1 MSNPRH
7 LFILL
12 GFLAQGLTWESYW
25 LMGGVTVLWALAV
38 TRWKGR
44 WPVTLTTEA
53 IALVAGCVI
62 SFGLNRLQER
72 SAHFFLGDGL
82 VLLQLARLTRAQTG
96 REKLT
101 ALIIA
106 AFHFGVVCTLA
117 PNVRFVVLFTG
128 ALFVLPGALKETFV
142 ESTLQTVSPP
152 EFTYRLVPSA
162 RVAFWLL
169 LGSGFVFIAAPRFT
183 GTRLHLRDGLTDQ
196 GSLLEAVLDPRRGGR
211 ENSQEVLMQIEGDE
225 VGYMRCFGLDQF
237 DGVKWRADNDYSL
250 ITYRPKGDADSF
262 RRTSRY
268 KHRKVHVKN
277 SHYLGKVVPVDGTF
291 VYMTQN
297 FFDRPARSPLTGTVE
312 PHRMWSTGNNIYEY
326 YIDTQPEAERLTDD
340 VRRRLL
346 YCPPQSERLKGWLAT
361 ITQNGTNAIQ
371 KAKLAEVHMRT
382 KFHYEIGTPELNRLG
397 SIDDFVFNRKEGHC
411 ERFAAAMAMF
421 LRMQGVP
428 SRVVIGYV
436 PTTRNLFTGR
446 LQVRF
451 RDAHSWAEGYF
462 PERGWVTFDATPG
475 PPPSGT
481 GSDLRDMLEA
491 LDFAWYSHVVNFNGL
506 AQRELLRGSAQFWS
520 KIPAG
525 TQNVFIWGFAGL
537 FAGSVAILVMR
548 KNNVP
553 FKMPR
558 LVRKRKESRTR
569 HTYDRMLHL
578 LEKQGFTREDSAT
591 PLEFLGSVESG
602 QPLVASH
609 AKTIT
614 KNFCE
619 TYYGERELSEEEM
632 RRTEEALD
640 RLKRESQKMGEKTIS
655 V

>member
-1 MSNPRH
+1 MTNPRH

-12 GFLAQGLTWESYW
+12 GILAQGLTWESYL
-25 LMGGVTVLWALAV
+25 LMGAVTVLWAVAV
-38 TRWKGR
+38 TWCKGR
-44 WPVTLTTEA
+44 WPVTLTTEG

-82 VLLQLARLTRAQTG
+82 VLLQLARLTRSQTG

-106 AFHFGVVCTLA
+106 AFHFGVVCTLS

-152 EFTYRLVPSA
+152 EFAYRLVPSA

-225 VGYMRCFGLDQF
+225 VGYMRCFGLNHF
-237 DGVKWRADNDYSL
+237 DGVKWSADDKFGTFAFRQKAPL
-250 ITYRPKGDADSF
+250 GFYRRNPQF
-262 RRTSRY
+262 

-297 FFDRPARSPLTGTVE
+297 FFERPARSPLTGTVE
-312 PHRMWSTGNNIYEY
+312 PYRMWTTGNNLYEY
-326 YIDTQPEAERLTDD
+326 YIDTQPEPERLPED

-346 YCPPQSERLKGWLAT
+346 DCPPQSERLKQWLAT
-361 ITQNGTNAIQ
+361 ITEYGTNALQ
-371 KAKLAEVHMRT
+371 KARLAEVHMRT
-382 KFHYEIGTPELNRLG
+382 KFHYKIGTPELNRLG
-397 SIDDFVFNRKEGHC
+397 AIDDFVFNRKEGHC

-462 PERGWVTFDATPG
+462 EDRGWVTFDATPG

-506 AQRELLRGSAQFWS
+506 AQRELLQESAQFWR

-525 TQNVFIWGFAGL
+525 TQNLFIWAFAGL
-537 FAGSVAILVMR
+537 FAGSVAIWVMR

-558 LVRKRKESRTR
+558 WVRKRSGSKAR
-569 HTYDRMLHL
+569 HNYDRMLHL
-578 LEKQGFTREDSAT
+578 LEKQGFIRENAVT
-591 PLEFLGSVESG
+591 PFEFLQDVERDE
-602 QPLVASH
+602 PKVASN

-614 KNFCE
+614 NTFCE
-619 TYYGERELSEEEM
+619 TYYGERPLSEEEI
-632 RRTEEALD
+632 RATEQALD
-640 RLKRESQKMGEKTIS
+640 RMKRESPKKREKTIS